1 MAKGDEI
8 TTKFKV
14 DISDLKKGIAD
25 ANQQIKLA
33 NAEFKAATAGMDD
46 WSKSAEGIQAKLS
59 QLDSVLAAQK
69 SKLEAYTEQLKRQQE
84 AYNENGSRIEQLK
97 AKLEELANA
106 GVSKASDE
114 YKKYEDALASCE
126 KAQDGNAKAIDN
138 LKVQV
143 LNQKAAV
150 NETEAEIKKYG
161 DSMDEAEDDAKELDT
176 AIDDLNDSSKEAG
189 GGFDAMTVALGNM
202 IAEGIRKAVDAI
214 KDFVAE
220 TINVGKEFDASMS
233 QVQATSGATGE
244 EMAQLRDKAKEMGEN
259 TKFSATEA
267 SEAFNYMAM
276 AGWKTGD
283 MLDGI
288 TGILNLAAAGNTD
301 LATTSDIV
309 TDALTAFGK
318 EADQAGRL
326 ADIMAS
332 ASSNANT
339 NVTMMGETFK
349 YVAPVAGAMGYSMED
364 TAVAIGLMAN
374 AGIKGSQAGTSL
386 RSALTNMVNPT
397 EQMSEKMEEL
407 GLATDTVTKSIDS
420 EKLKAAQANYEKK
433 VLSLEQAQNKY
444 NAAVEKYGANSEQ
457 AKNAL
462 INVQKATIDLETA
475 QNKLNIEQQGSIE
488 THTKTNELLKD
499 QEGNMRPL
507 SEVLQILREK
517 FKGLSEEEQA
527 QAAAT
532 LFGKEA
538 MSGMLGIINAS
549 DDDFKKLTDAIN
561 NSKDSAQNMAEVMQD
576 NLEGDL
582 TKLHSKLE
590 SVQLHLYEKF
600 EPALRD
606 GVKALTEML
615 DGVKGLIDQGAEFI
629 NWLNSGSTEAEL
641 LKAAIIA
648 IVAAFAGFQIVSAIT
663 GLIQGLQAAFAALN
677 AVMMAN
683 PIGLVVAAIAALVAG
698 FMYLWNN
705 CEEFRNFW
713 INLWEKIKEVAQA
726 VADWFKQ
733 AWDDTVKFFTGLWDG
748 VKNVVETVINWIKD
762 NWQGLLLFIVNPLA
776 GTFKIIYDNFEGFRN
791 FVDGIVN
798 SVKEFFTGLWESI
811 QQTFV
816 SIGDWFKEKFESA
829 RQGINTAF
837 EDVGTWF
844 ADRWTDI
851 QNAWETVGDWFN
863 EKMTAARDW
872 TNKAFEDVGN
882 WFADRR
888 KDVETAWTGIDKWMG
903 DNFGSAWE
911 AVKKAF
917 SPFVDYFKMIWEN
930 VKQIYSAVESVL
942 KGDFEGAWNAIKGI
956 WDNVKGYFKG
966 IWDGIVEIFD
976 VAKKWFGEKFS
987 SAWEAIKEAF
997 SPITKWF
1004 SDAWAGIQKVFSG
1017 AAQWFGSVF
1026 DKVGQAIKAPLNA
1039 VIRGMNFVI
1048 RGLNKI
1054 SIDIPDWVPGVG
1066 GKTFGFS
1073 IGEIPELARGGVL
1086 RKGQVGLLEG
1096 RGDEAVVPLDQNKA
1110 WIKSIADELIDAL
1123 NIRVGANGASALAN
1137 NKQMTFTQ
1145 NIYAP
1150 KQPSRI
1156 ELYRQTRN
1164 LLNYASA
1171 TL

>member
-14 DISDLKKGIAD
+14 DISDLKKGIAE
-25 ANQQIKLA
+25 ANQEIKLA

-46 WSKSAEGIQAKLS
+46 WSKSAEGIKAKLD

-84 AYNENGSRIEQLK
+84 AYNENGTRIEQLK
-97 AKLEELANA
+97 AKLEELANN
-106 GVSKASDE
+106 GVAKTSDE
-114 YKKYEDALASCE
+114 YKKYENALASCE
-126 KAQDGNAKAIDN
+126 KEQESNAKAIDN

-244 EMAQLRDKAKEMGEN
+244 QMDQLRDKAKEMGEN

-267 SEAFNYMAM
+267 SDAFNYMAM
-276 AGWKTGD
+276 AGWDTEQ

-288 TGILNLAAAGNTD
+288 TGVLALAAAGNTD

-309 TDALTAFGK
+309 TDALTAFG
-318 EADQAGRL
+318 EGADQAGRL

-339 NVTMMGETFK
+339 NVQMMGETFK
-349 YVAPVAGAMGYSMED
+349 YAAPVAGALGYSMED
-364 TAVAIGLMAN
+364 VAVATGLMAN
-374 AGIKGSQAGTSL
+374 AGIKGSQAGTTL
-386 RSALTNMVNPT
+386 RSALTNMANPT
-397 EQMSEKMEEL
+397 EQMSKKMEEL

-475 QNKLNIEQQGSIE
+475 QNKLNKEQEGSIE

-499 QEGNMRPL
+499 EEGNMRPL

-538 MSGMLGIINAS
+538 MSGMLGVLNAS
-549 DDDFKKLTDAIN
+549 DADFEKLTKAIN
-561 NSKDSAQNMAEVMQD
+561 ESSGSAEKMAEVMQD

-629 NWLNSGSTEAEL
+629 SWLNSGSTEAEL

-648 IVAAFAGFQIVSAIT
+648 IVAAFAGFQIVSTIT
-663 GLIQGLQAAFAALN
+663 SLIQSLQTAFVALN
-677 AVMMAN
+677 AVMAAN
-683 PIGLVVAAIAALVAG
+683 PIGLVVAAIAALVAA
-698 FMYLWNN
+698 FTYLWTN

-713 INLWEKIKEVAQA
+713 IGLWDKIKEVASAAWEAITGFFTAAWEKIKEV
-726 VADWFKQ
+726 W
-733 AWDDTVKFFTGLWDG
+733 
-748 VKNVVETVINWIKD
+748 E
-762 NWQGLLLFIVNPLA
+762 P
-776 GTFKIIYDNFEGFRN
+776 
-791 FVDGIVN
+791 
-798 SVKEFFTGLWESI
+798 VKEWFAEKWEGIKSA
-811 QQTFV
+811 FADV
-816 SIGDWFKEKFESA
+816 GDWFKEKF
-829 RQGINTAF
+829 
-837 EDVGTWF
+837 
-844 ADRWTDI
+844 
-851 QNAWETVGDWFN
+851 
-863 EKMTAARDW
+863 TAARDW
-872 TNKAFEDVGN
+872 TNKAFEDVGT
-882 WFADRR
+882 WFGERR
-888 KDVETAWTGIDKWMG
+888 KDVENAWTGIDKWMG
-903 DNFGSAWE
+903 DHFGDAWT

-917 SPFVDYFKMIWEN
+917 EPMVNWFKLQWEN
-930 VKQIYSAVESVL
+930 VQEIFSVVEKVFQ
-942 KGDFEGAWNAIKGI
+942 GDFQGAWDAIVRIWDRTKDYFQGI
-956 WDNVKGYFKG
+956 WDSIVNIFNVVK
-966 IWDGIVEIFD
+966 D
-976 VAKKWFGEKFS
+976 WFGEKFS
-987 SAWEAIKEAF
+987 SAWEAIKTAF
-997 SPITKWF
+997 EPITKWF
-1004 SDAWAGIQKVFSG
+1004 SDVWEGIKKVFQPV
-1017 AAQWFGSVF
+1017 ADWFGEVF
-1026 DKVGQAIKAPLNA
+1026 NKVGQAIKAPLNA
-1039 VIRGMNFVI
+1039 VIRGMNWVI
-1048 RGLNKI
+1048 DGLNKI
-1054 SIDIPDWVPGVG
+1054 SINIPDWVPGVG
-1066 GKTFGFS
+1066 GKTFGFD
-1073 IGEIPELARGGVL
+1073 IGKIPELARGGIL
-1086 RKGQVGLLEG
+1086 KKGQMGLLEG
-1096 RGDEAVVPLDQNKA
+1096 QGDEAVVPLEKNKG
-1110 WIKSIADELIDAL
+1110 WIRAVANDLLEALGSSAGGNSIS
-1123 NIRVGANGASALAN
+1123 NLAN
-1137 NKQMTFTQ
+1137 NHNMQFTQ
-1145 NIYAP
+1145 IINAP

-1164 LLNYASA
+1164 LLAFASLGGVKA
-1171 TL
+1171 V

>member
-309 TDALTAFGK
+309 TDALTAFGE

-339 NVTMMGETFK
+339 NVQMMGETFK
-349 YVAPVAGAMGYSMED
+349 YAAPVAGALGYSMED
-364 TAVAIGLMAN
+364 VAVAVGLMAN
-374 AGIKGSQAGTSL
+374 AGIKGSQAGTTL
-386 RSALTNMVNPT
+386 RSSLTNMANPT
-397 EQMSEKMEEL
+397 EAMEQMMIKL
-407 GLATDTVTKSIDS
+407 GVATREMTSAIDD

-433 VLSLEQAQNKY
+433 TIALEQAQNKY
-444 NAAVEKYGANSEQ
+444 NAAVDKYGKDSVQ
-457 AKNAL
+457 AKNAML
-462 INVQKATIDLETA
+462 DVEKATINLELA
-475 QNKLNIEQQGSIE
+475 QGKLTKEQQGSIDGY
-488 THTKTNELLKD
+488 KITNNLLKD

-538 MSGMLGIINAS
+538 MSGMLGILNAS
-549 DDDFKKLTDAIN
+549 DADFKKLTDAIN

-648 IVAAFAGFQIVSAIT
+648 VVAAFAGFQIVSAIT
-663 GLIQGLQAAFAALN
+663 GLIQGLQTAFAALN

-713 INLWEKIKEVAQA
+713 INLWEKIKEVAGA

-748 VKNVVETVINWIKD
+748 VKNVVETVINWIKE
-762 NWQGLLLFIVNPLA
+762 NWEGLLLFIVNPLA
-776 GTFKIIYDNFEGFRN
+776 GTFKIIYDNFEGFRD

-837 EDVGTWF
+837 EDVG
-844 ADRWTDI
+844 
-851 QNAWETVGDWFN
+851 
-863 EKMTAARDW
+863 
-872 TNKAFEDVGN
+872 N

-903 DNFGSAWE
+903 DNFGSAWD
-911 AVKKAF
+911 AIKKAF

-930 VKQIYSAVESVL
+930 VKQIYSAIESVL

-1004 SDAWAGIQKVFSG
+1004 SDAWEGIQKVFSD

-1066 GKTFGFS
+1066 GKTFGFN

>member
-1 MAKGDEI
+1 MIGSKGGGCMAKGDEI

-14 DISDLKKGIAD
+14 DISDLKKGIAE
-25 ANQQIKLA
+25 ANQEIKLA

-46 WSKSAEGIQAKLS
+46 WSKSAEGIKAKLD

-97 AKLEELANA
+97 AKLEELANN
-106 GVSKASDE
+106 GVAKTSDE
-114 YKKYEDALASCE
+114 YKKYENALASCQKE
-126 KAQDGNAKAIDN
+126 QDSNAKAIDN

-161 DSMDEAEDDAKELDT
+161 ESMDSAEGDAKELDS
-176 AIDDLNDSSKEAG
+176 AVDELNDSTKEAG
-189 GGFDAMTVALGNM
+189 SGFDSMTVALGNL

-214 KDFVAE
+214 KDFVKE

-233 QVQATSGATGE
+233 QVEATSGATGE
-244 EMAQLRDKAKEMGEN
+244 QMGQLRDKAKEMGEN

-267 SEAFNYMAM
+267 ADAFNYMSM
-276 AGWKTGD
+276 AGWKTEE
-283 MLDGI
+283 MLNGIDGV
-288 TGILNLAAAGNTD
+288 LALAAAGNTD

-309 TDALTAFGK
+309 TDALTAFG
-318 EADQAGRL
+318 EGADQAGRL
-326 ADIMAS
+326 ADIMAA

-339 NVTMMGETFK
+339 NVSMMGETFK
-349 YVAPVAGAMGYSMED
+349 YAAPVAGALGYSMED

-386 RSALTNMVNPT
+386 RTSLTNMAKPT
-397 EQMSEKMEEL
+397 DEMEGLMVKL
-407 GLATDTVTKSIDS
+407 GLATRETTNAIDD

-444 NAAVEKYGANSEQ
+444 NAAVEKYGKDSEQ

-462 INVQKATIDLETA
+462 INVEKASINLELA
-475 QNKLNIEQQGSIE
+475 QEKLNKEQQGSIE
-488 THTKTNELLKD
+488 GYTITNNLIKD

-517 FKGLSEEEQA
+517 FAGMTEEQQA

-532 LFGKEA
+532 LFGKNA
-538 MSGMLGIINAS
+538 MSGMLGILNAS
-549 DDDFKKLTDAIN
+549 DADFEKLTKAIN
-561 NSKDSAQNMAEVMQD
+561 ESAGSAEKMAEVMQD

-629 NWLNSGSTEAEL
+629 SWLNSGSTEAEL

-648 IVAAFAGFQIVSAIT
+648 IVAAFAGFQIVSTIT
-663 GLIQGLQAAFAALN
+663 GLIQGLQTAFTALN

-683 PIGLVVAAIAALVAG
+683 PIGLVVAAIAALVAA
-698 FMYLWNN
+698 FTYLWNTS
-705 CEEFRNFW
+705 EEFRAFW
-713 INLWEKIKEVAQA
+713 QMLWETIKNA
-726 VADWFKQ
+726 V
-733 AWDDTVKFFTGLWDG
+733 GP
-748 VKNVVETVINWIKD
+748 VVEAIVKWFTEAWENIKKA
-762 NWQGLLLFIVNPLA
+762 WE
-776 GTFKIIYDNFEGFRN
+776 GT
-791 FVDGIVN
+791 
-798 SVKEFFTGLWESI
+798 KEFFANAWEGI
-811 QQTFV
+811 KNAFV
-816 SIGDWFKEKFESA
+816 GVGDWFKNTFETA
-829 RQGINTAF
+829 RNAVNTAF
-837 EDVGTWF
+837 ETVGNWF
-844 ADRWTDI
+844 ADRWTEI
-851 QNAWETVGDWFN
+851 QNAWATVGDWFN
-863 EKMTAARDW
+863 EKMTAAREW

-888 KDVETAWTGIDKWMG
+888 KDVENAWTGIDKWMG
-903 DNFGSAWE
+903 DHFGDAWT
-911 AVKKAF
+911 AVKNAF
-917 SPFVDYFKMIWEN
+917 EPMVDWFRDRWEN
-930 VKQIYSAVESVL
+930 VKEIYSVVEKVFQ
-942 KGDFEGAWNAIKGI
+942 GDFQGAWDAIVKI
-956 WDNVKGYFKG
+956 WDKTKAYFQGVWDDIVNV
-966 IWDGIVEIFD
+966 FD
-976 VAKKWFGEKFS
+976 VVKTWFGDKFS

-1004 SDAWAGIQKVFSG
+1004 SDVWEGIKKIFQPV
-1017 AAQWFGSVF
+1017 ADWFGDIF
-1026 DKVGQAIKAPLNA
+1026 DKVGSAIKSPLNA
-1039 VIRGMNFVI
+1039 VIRAMNKVI
-1048 RGLNKI
+1048 RGLNTI

-1066 GKTFGFS
+1066 GKKFGFS
-1073 IGEIPELARGGVL
+1073 IGEIPELARGGIL
-1086 RKGQVGLLEG
+1086 KRGQVGLMEG
-1096 RGDEAVVPLDQNKA
+1096 QGDEAVVPLDQNKA
-1110 WIKSIADELIDAL
+1110 WIKSVADELLDAL
-1123 NIRVGANGASALAN
+1123 NLRTGGGSVSNLN
-1137 NKQMTFTQ
+1137 NSRQMNFTQ